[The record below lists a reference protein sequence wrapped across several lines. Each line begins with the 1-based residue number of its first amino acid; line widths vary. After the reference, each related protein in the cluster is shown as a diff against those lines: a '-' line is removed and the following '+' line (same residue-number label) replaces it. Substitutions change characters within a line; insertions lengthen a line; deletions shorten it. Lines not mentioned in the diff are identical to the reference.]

1 MPYVLD
7 THILLWRLLE
17 PRRLPKK
24 CQALFRADTH
34 EFLVP
39 TMAFLEI
46 QYLIEVGR
54 VAVEVDHVLAAIAD
68 EPAFQLV
75 PYDDIVMRHSL
86 RLTTTRD
93 PFDRVIL
100 AHALATSTPILT
112 KDRWMRRMAPHLV
125 VS

>member
-1 MPYVLD
+1 MPYFLD

-24 CQALFRADTH
+24 HQSLFRARTH
-34 EFLVP
+34 EFLIP
-39 TMAFLEI
+39 TMALLEI
-46 QYLIEVGR
+46 QYLIEIGR
-54 VAVEVDHVLAAIAD
+54 VEAEVDHVLAAIAD
-68 EPAFQLV
+68 ESAFQMV

>member
-1 MPYVLD
+1 MRYLVD
-7 THILLWRLLE
+7 THIVVWRLME
-17 PRRLPKK
+17 PRRLPKASR
-24 CQALFRADTH
+24 ALFLNERH

-39 TMAFLEI
+39 TIALLEI

-54 VAVEVDHVLAAIAD
+54 IQSDIDHILAALHE
-68 EPAFQLV
+68 EPSFQLI
-75 PYDDIVMRHSL
+75 PYDDVVMLHSL

-93 PFDRVIL
+93 PFDRIIL

-125 VS
+125 IS